1 MRKVST
7 HNLKH
12 MINEE
17 IDHIKNEIA
26 LINIIE
32 RKANAIIS
40 EDLGYERSNDL
51 MVEFLDSFSKVP
63 GYESA
68 SQTIKQNI
76 ALWLMERIA
85 ARFGYQPNS
94 LIGRWFFRAIANLAG
109 ELSWRKFSKYF
120 SEGGCP
126 IFVDDL
132 ARAMLEATVVE
143 PLYDEM
149 EIVFFGQKG
158 GGLSNFLREVIGN
171 YVHDI
176 QASES
181 FRDRVAQT
189 ICGESIP
196 NMVSDITGK
205 AKRYAKGLVGG
216 DDDGVEDVW
225 RIVPR

>member
-85 ARFGYQPNS
+85 A
-94 LIGRWFFRAIANLAG
+94 
-109 ELSWRKFSKYF
+109 
-120 SEGGCP
+120 
-126 IFVDDL
+126 
-132 ARAMLEATVVE
+132 LEDFT
-143 PLYDEM
+143 
-149 EIVFFGQKG
+149 
-158 GGLSNFLREVIGN
+158 
-171 YVHDI
+171 I
-176 QASES
+176 Q
-181 FRDRVAQT
+181 
-189 ICGESIP
+189 SIP
-196 NMVSDITGK
+196 TLEIDRLVAAMETVPAPFTMFGPTLSRKK
-205 AKRYAKGLVGG
+205 AK
-216 DDDGVEDVW
+216 
-225 RIVPR
+225 ISS